1 MNYEHEQR
9 LKRLARFTE
18 NGNKTLQSVFKG
30 QNMRFYTYIQNA
42 ENVVLEWRYDVIIEG
57 SMLAIK
63 LILNTNC
70 SESYPHVK
78 KQTNLFRYLD

>member
-1 MNYEHEQR
+1 MSYEHEQR

-42 ENVVLEWRYDVIIEG
+42 ENVVLEWRYDVIIDSGNAFIVLNIG
-57 SMLAIK
+57 SFNEKPM
-63 LILNTNC
+63 
-70 SESYPHVK
+70 
-78 KQTNLFRYLD
+78 NLFSFTD

>member
-1 MNYEHEQR
+1 MSYEHEQR

-30 QNMRFYTYIQNA
+30 QGMRFYTYIQNA
-42 ENVVLEWRYDVIIEG
+42 ENVVLEWRYDVIIED

-63 LILNTNC
+63 LIINTNC
-70 SESYPHVK
+70 DKSYPHVK